1 MWPAGFPPLA
11 VCSALELLH
20 QEQLGLG
27 GQEGSRE
34 AAEPR
39 GCVVGLAFEFSGLNA
54 VFAELIDHFVYFF
67 GYCSKC

>member
-20 QEQLGLG
+20 QEQLGSG

-39 GCVVGLAFEFSGLNA
+39 GCVVGFCERQVGWVWHLSFL
-54 VFAELIDHFVYFF
+54 D
-67 GYCSKC
+67 